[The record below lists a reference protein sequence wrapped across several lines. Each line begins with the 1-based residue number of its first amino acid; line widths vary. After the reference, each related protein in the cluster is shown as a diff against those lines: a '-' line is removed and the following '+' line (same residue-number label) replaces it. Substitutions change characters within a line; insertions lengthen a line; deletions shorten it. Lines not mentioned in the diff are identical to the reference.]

1 MYTLGGYTSTARKSL
16 LITITIRNIIMN
28 YRKTAARRNRKWRWP
43 TGNSKDKWANSYVA
57 LKHNAN
63 AKEYYFDLYEYFC
76 KFD

>member
-1 MYTLGGYTSTARKSL
+1 
-16 LITITIRNIIMN
+16 MN

-43 TGNSKDKWANSYVA
+43 NGNSKDKWANSYVA

>member
-1 MYTLGGYTSTARKSL
+1 
-16 LITITIRNIIMN
+16 MN

-63 AKEYYFDLYEYFC
+63 AKEYYFDLYEYIC
-76 KFD
+76 NDEYTCNVEYICNFD